1 MPASLND
8 LPGAIGCLHGKAG
21 VKTQDFKL
29 ASLVF
34 SLLNTFSMHIF
45 MIYSI
50 FIVNA
55 KSLKESKKD
64 FFLWIQNKKNI
75 L

>member
-8 LPGAIGCLHGKAG
+8 LPGAIGCVHGKAG
-21 VKTQDFKL
+21 VKTQTFKL

-34 SLLNTFSMHIF
+34 SLLNIFSMHIL
-45 MIYSI
+45 MTYSI
-50 FIVNA
+50 FMANA

-64 FFLWIQNKKNI
+64 FFL
-75 L
+75 

>member
-8 LPGAIGCLHGKAG
+8 LPGAIGCVHGKAG
-21 VKTQDFKL
+21 VKTQAFKL

-34 SLLNTFSMHIF
+34 SLVNIFSMHIL
-45 MIYSI
+45 MTYSI
-50 FIVNA
+50 FMANA

-64 FFLWIQNKKNI
+64 FFL
-75 L
+75 